1 MKRFVIFVL
10 LCTMVGST
18 YGAKWLSVS
27 NPQSTPQTITL
38 NPDPTPKPPTSTTK
52 PRSLVESD
60 IEGYYYGGVATF
72 IFNRDLGDAD
82 IVVSN
87 LTTGEQWHNSLS
99 GIGSTSVVLSG
110 DSGNYD
116 VAIYTDNGDYY
127 GYFTL

>member
-1 MKRFVIFVL
+1 MKTIKPLLLASVL
-10 LCTMVGST
+10 LLFCSLFSH
-18 YGAKWLSVS
+18 A
-27 NPQSTPQTITL
+27 QSPDFNHQITIEI
-38 NPDPTPKPPTSTTK
+38 KPSKKSDTTTEPK

-110 DSGNYD
+110 DSGDYD